1 MISDKGTIFK
11 LSGFRVDAGGQTEIS
26 PEIKCASPSRILE
39 LKNSE
44 SVSSES
50 SDGSEDLEALNEL
63 NLEDTDDSDL
73 FDEEVGEKIV
83 SFYNASVNDMDTGLS
98 YDIPMVKCVQ
108 IKQNKAKKSRFDMCR
123 LWTEKLKFTSARRIH
138 GDRAEMVLHKQFG
151 PRYSGRDFIVFKGE
165 MAFSF
170 KYPVCYPI
178 ADVNQ
183 TKWCL

>member
-11 LSGFRVDAGGQTEIS
+11 LSGFRVDAGGQTEFS

-83 SFYNASVNDMDTGLS
+83 SFYNDIIYCDTCNWNCG
-98 YDIPMVKCVQ
+98 K
-108 IKQNKAKKSRFDMCR
+108 
-123 LWTEKLKFTSARRIH
+123 E
-138 GDRAEMVLHKQFG
+138 
-151 PRYSGRDFIVFKGE
+151 IV
-165 MAFSF
+165 S
-170 KYPVCYPI
+170 
-178 ADVNQ
+178 
-183 TKWCL
+183 L